1 MVSTNMFE
9 LLTNANFC
17 QTRIE
22 KSKSSNEEIIF
33 TTNRAT
39 KRRRHVHGIRLL
51 RPHRQAD
58 VQRLSVTPVQK

>member
-1 MVSTNMFE
+1 MFE

-33 TTNRAT
+33 TTNRRAT
-39 KRRRHVHGIRLL
+39 KRRRRHVHGIRLL